1 MKKTKS
7 FKENRPENYHVHDNG
22 WVGMIVSDESMDL
35 TDWSVTYS
43 NSDSDVSKI
52 TGLAVVPIDG
62 DGALDLK
69 EKFLSDSLH

>member
-1 MKKTKS
+1 
-7 FKENRPENYHVHDNG
+7 
-22 WVGMIVSDESMDL
+22 MIVSVELMDL
-35 TDWSVTYS
+35 TEWSVTYS
-43 NSDSDVSKI
+43 NSDSDVGEI